1 MVFHNLFIFLFVKG
15 GKRFMSSD
23 RSNSRRGNTDS
34 RGRGGS
40 VRGRGGVSGRG
51 GNSYQSTSNSYSS
64 SDYNSYSNMKQ
75 SNSTNQNTGYG
86 YTQKTYG
93 QSNLAQSYGGGDN
106 YGSTY
111 QYRGTTY

>member
-1 MVFHNLFIFLFVKG
+1 
-15 GKRFMSSD
+15 MSND
-23 RSNSRRGNTDS
+23 RSNARRGNTDT

-40 VRGRGGVSGRG
+40 TRGRGRG
-51 GNSYQSTSNSYSS
+51 GNSYQTTSNNYSN
-64 SDYNSYSNMKQ
+64 SDYNNYNNMRQ

-86 YTQKTYG
+86 YTQRTYG
-93 QSNLAQSYGGGDN
+93 QSNLTPSYGGGDN